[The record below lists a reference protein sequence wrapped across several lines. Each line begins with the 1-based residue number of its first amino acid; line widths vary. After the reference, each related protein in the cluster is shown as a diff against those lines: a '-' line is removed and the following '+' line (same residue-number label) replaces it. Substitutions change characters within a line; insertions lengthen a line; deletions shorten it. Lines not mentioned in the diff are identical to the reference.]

1 MSPEIYAEVTFFFHS
16 CLIGI
21 FITLIYDGFL
31 IFRRVIPHNYF
42 WVSIE
47 DFFFWFF
54 CAIGVFYLL
63 VKENNGT
70 LRWFAILGAILGMLL
85 YKKSVSAFYI
95 NIMSTIWKTFFS
107 FLYKITTYC
116 MKPVLKATNVVL
128 PASKR
133 VLKRSG
139 RYKKYVKKKL
149 TVCIKLLKITLCKQ
163 TKKQG
168 AKK

>member
-1 MSPEIYAEVTFFFHS
+1 
-16 CLIGI
+16 
-21 FITLIYDGFL
+21 
-31 IFRRVIPHNYF
+31 
-42 WVSIE
+42 
-47 DFFFWFF
+47 
-54 CAIGVFYLL
+54 
-63 VKENNGT
+63 
-70 LRWFAILGAILGMLL
+70 MLL
-85 YKKSVSAFYI
+85 YKKSISAFYI

-107 FLYKITTYC
+107 FLHKITTCC

-133 VLKRSG
+133 VLKRSE